1 MRGID
6 PPRRRC
12 KLPSMITKA
21 RAVVPILVCSLI
33 AIAFS
38 GCVTKRTVTRNGSVK
53 SEKYV
58 VKRPFSGGN

>member
-1 MRGID
+1 M
-6 PPRRRC
+6 
-12 KLPSMITKA
+12 STHA
-21 RAVVPILVCSLI
+21 RAILPFLICGLI